1 MRVAKSDIIAGLPAT
16 VARNL
21 VRLFHG
27 GTFVQDVAD
36 SLLRKSGIE
45 DGDATFADLEQAG
58 YLAKVEVDD
67 HGYVW
72 WEATILGNALA
83 MASFGKPISRK
94 TADRLVAGL
103 VGRAR
108 EYNADGGKPLFIG
121 QIRIFGSY
129 LQQGVDPLGDVDV
142 ELSYGRRITD
152 PKAVRDYTKATGRTF
167 ASYIDQLFWPQKE
180 LVQHLRNR
188 SAALSITLENIDRFT
203 DTSEVVY
210 TIDGD
215 PGAVPPPHDRG
226 LVGRT

>member
-1 MRVAKSDIIAGLPAT
+1 M
-16 VARNL
+16 ARSL
-21 VRLFHG
+21 VRLFQG
-27 GTFVQDVAD
+27 GSFVEDVAD

-45 DGDATFADLEQAG
+45 DGENVFARLEQAG

-72 WEATILGNALA
+72 WEVTMLGNALA
-83 MASFGKPISRK
+83 MASFGKPISMK

-103 VGRAR
+103 VDRAS
-108 EYNADGGKPLFIG
+108 EYNADGSKPLFIA

-129 LQQGVDPLGDVDV
+129 LQQDIDPLGDVDV

-152 PKAVRDYTKATGRTF
+152 PKAVREYTKASGRTF
-167 ASYIDQLFWPQKE
+167 GSYIDQLFWPQKE

-188 SAALSITLENIDRFT
+188 SAALNITLEDIDLFT
-203 DTSEVVY
+203 ETSKVVY
-210 TIDGD
+210 TVDGD
-215 PGAVPPPHDRG
+215 PSAAPPPHDRS